1 MEAVST
7 SNLVSS
13 KTEKTATD
21 CKTVRLENCLKRGDW
36 IVCRFKRGLGK
47 TERLMFLKV
56 GGGGEGVGV
65 ETPMHT
71 VSWRSLLIDTG
82 I

>member
-56 GGGGEGVGV
+56 GGEGGGV

-71 VSWRSLLIDTG
+71 VSWRSLLIDTS

>member
-47 TERLMFLKV
+47 TERLGV
-56 GGGGEGVGV
+56 GGGGGGGGVGV
-65 ETPMHT
+65 KTPMHT
-71 VSWRSLLIDTG
+71 VSWRSLLIDTS